1 MTTAVTTTKT
11 GDASLQI
18 AAESDALV
26 RLAIDKNLDV
36 DKLERIIALH
46 NEAKAHAAKAAFFEA
61 FKRLQSELPEIVK
74 RRTVSKRDGGGLLY
88 KFANLTDI
96 VRVLRPLEQAHGFA
110 HRFEFAEE
118 GGRLCVTC
126 IVTHVDGHS
135 ERSTFTVPATTGQ
148 NTSAAQNAGI
158 MQTYGMRYAIIGAY
172 GITTA
177 DEDMDAV
184 APRAPVEPLA
194 TMAQRKEIAALAKT
208 LGVSDEKA
216 REAMEQVAGVTRS
229 AELPASKVQAVI
241 DAINARYKDGLF
253 DE

>member
-1 MTTAVTTTKT
+1 MQTAVTTTKT

-74 RRTVSKRDGGGLLY
+74 RRNVSQRGGGLLY

-110 HRFEFAEE
+110 HRFEFSEE

-126 IVTHVDGHS
+126 IVTHKGGHE
-135 ERSTFTVPATTGQ
+135 ERTSMVIPATKGQ
-148 NTSAAQNAGI
+148 NTSAAQDAGGEA
-158 MQTYGMRYAIIGAY
+158 TYGMRYTLLGAL
-172 GITTA
+172 GITTGMEDNDA
-177 DEDMDAV
+177 RAEPEQAVSIDQLDRLQYLCGKTRTDEGKVCAYAGV
-184 APRAPVEPLA
+184 
-194 TMAQRKEIAALAKT
+194 KT
-208 LGVSDEKA
+208 L
-216 REAMEQVAGVTRS
+216 
-229 AELPASKVQAVI
+229 AELPASRFKEIETMLAKKPG
-241 DAINARYKDGLF
+241 AA
-253 DE
+253 